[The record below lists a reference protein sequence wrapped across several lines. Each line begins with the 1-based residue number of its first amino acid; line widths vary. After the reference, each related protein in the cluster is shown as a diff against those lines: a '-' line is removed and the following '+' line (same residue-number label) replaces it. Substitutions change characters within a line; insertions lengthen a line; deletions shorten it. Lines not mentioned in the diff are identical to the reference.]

1 MDDNF
6 EKINVNSQG
15 SSTGS
20 KIKGLGDFLLIL
32 RDRWLIGVTIALPV
46 ALAFIYIKS
55 QGIELFR
62 SSSSF
67 RLIPPPAILNLQ
79 KVDRDQHVQGLVA
92 KHLDGLNSQDLRLN
106 VIQKIKD
113 SPELKSELLSPYLK
127 DGISID
133 VGATIS
139 YSISVSPP
147 SEGRPRFTINS
158 TARSG
163 RGAQIIADVVQT
175 EYEKL
180 HKSQKSLQVENV
192 KNVLQLLLDKSLQ
205 EEDRITSEQSNFK
218 KQFDLPFLEDEKQD
232 TAARKSQYQSEITK
246 SKLEQIRINSLLR
259 QILQIQVRIG
269 SQNESISSENIDD
282 DIAVIK
288 EFFEIDAIESFGA
301 IPTLRQTL
309 FDLERIRRD
318 YQETGTGYLERHPK
332 MIENARQVQLVKKA
346 LNKEVKSAIED
357 LRDKHIQLSAQ
368 EKEFAAAMSKVQEE
382 SRTLSEIEEKLKNLD
397 RQLAVVTKTT
407 DQIHNR
413 LNDVRIEQA
422 LPSEQEEPLNKEQ
435 FAYLPGAPFTPNKA
449 KIKRDGMMLGF
460 AIFII
465 VPFLLEFVDNRVKSP
480 WDVEV
485 FIGRDLIAGIPKISE
500 VEETQ
505 RPLIVGNDLDDGLT
519 ESFRSMFSRIQMNS
533 LNDYPKTILV
543 TSAIPSEGKSLIS
556 ANLAYS
562 CANHGK
568 KTVLIDF
575 DLRRPGIHKFCNI
588 ANEKG
593 LLSLI
598 NAEVSD
604 DAGLKKLAENTVV
617 QIHPNLFVL
626 PSGGRIRAATELLES
641 NGFDRIHRVLRS
653 IADVIIIDSPPIG
666 LFPDSLAMARKVE
679 EVLFV
684 TRYGKVSR
692 KIAKSLLESL
702 DETGAKILGVVLND
716 LPQKKAPGYYYSGYY
731 GYGYF
736 RYKYYNKYYGRDTDA
751 DTVIP
756 KVEKKRYQPD
766 L

>member
-6 EKINVNSQG
+6 NKMTGDGGASP
-15 SSTGS
+15 TGS
-20 KIKGLGDFLLIL
+20 KIKGIGDFILIL
-32 RDRWLIGVTIALPV
+32 RDRWLIALTLSLPIAL
-46 ALAFIYIKS
+46 AYIYVKS

-62 SSSSF
+62 SSASF

-106 VIQKIKD
+106 VTQKIKD
-113 SPELKSELLSPYLK
+113 TPELKSELLSPYLK

-163 RGAQIIADVVQT
+163 RGAQIIADVVQS

-180 HKSQKSLQVENV
+180 HKSKKSLQVENV

-205 EEDRITSEQSNFK
+205 EEERISQEQSSFK
-218 KQFDLPFLEDEKQD
+218 KKYDLPFLEDEKQD
-232 TAARKSQYQSEITK
+232 TSARKSQYQSEITS

-269 SQNESISSENIDD
+269 SQSESTSSQDIDD

-288 EFFEIDAIESFGA
+288 EFFEIDAIESYGS
-301 IPTLRQTL
+301 IPSLRQNL
-309 FDLERIRRD
+309 YDLESKRRD
-318 YQETGTGYLERHPK
+318 YQETGSGYLERHPK
-332 MIENARQVQLVKKA
+332 MIENARQVQLVKQA

-357 LRDKHIQLSAQ
+357 LRDKHIQLTAQ
-368 EKEFAAAMSKVQEE
+368 EKEFASAMAKVQEE

-397 RQLAVVTKTT
+397 RQLAVVTRTT

-435 FAYLPGAPFTPNKA
+435 FAYLPGAPFTPDKN
-449 KIKRDGMMLGF
+449 KIKRDGTMLGL
-460 AIFII
+460 AIFVII
-465 VPFLLEFVDNRVKSP
+465 PFLLEFIDNRVKSP

-500 VEETQ
+500 VEENQ

-568 KTVLIDF
+568 KTILIDF

-588 ANEKG
+588 TNEKG

-598 NAEVSD
+598 NSEKTD
-604 DAGLKKLAENTVV
+604 LKELQELAQSTVT
-617 QIHPNLFVL
+617 QIHPNLLVL
-626 PSGGRIRAATELLES
+626 PSGGKTRAATELLES
-641 NGFDRIHRVLRS
+641 NSFDRIHKILRT

-692 KIAKSLLESL
+692 KIAKSLLENL

-736 RYKYYNKYYGRDTDA
+736 RYKYYNKYYGRERDDEPSSP
-751 DTVIP
+751 TVQG
-756 KVEKKRYQPD
+756 KESVS
-766 L
+766 